1 MKTTLKIPLL
11 ALSAMVFSVLANNQN
26 ATGQGARIH
35 DKKQNVRV
43 MRNEDG
49 SITEFRRSSDER
61 VLERRTYGE
70 RPGGNGE
77 RVLRMSVIYRK
88 DLNGR
93 LRSGKV
99 YDGAGKILYRV
110 IYGYHR
116 ETGRL
121 VAEQMFDAQVKRTR
135 TITGEDGSPSMVE
148 IPVRRLH
155 YRYDAQGR
163 PAKPIVFCLPPGKRA
178 EKLFG
183 KDKGSHTTDP
193 FDKR

>member
-1 MKTTLKIPLL
+1 MKTTLKTL
-11 ALSAMVFSVLANNQN
+11 ALAVAVAFAVTGMPGN
-26 ATGQGARIH
+26 AQGKSSLSH
-35 DKKQNVRV
+35 DKKQNVRM

-61 VLERRTYGE
+61 VLEKRTYGE

-88 DLNGR
+88 DVHGR
-93 LRSGKV
+93 LRTGKV
-99 YDGAGKILYRV
+99 YDGKGQILYRV

-121 VAEQMFDAQVKRTR
+121 VAENMYDAQVKRTV
-135 TITGEDGSPSMVE
+135 TVTGADGKPAMVE
-148 IPVRRLH
+148 KPVRRLF
-155 YRYDAQGR
+155 YQYDAQGR
-163 PAKPIVFCLPPGKRA
+163 PTKPIVFCLPPGKRA

-183 KDKGSHTTDP
+183 KDKGTWTRDP
-193 FDKR
+193 FDK